1 MSADMILLTDV
12 ASLEKITYEHGQL
25 LISVAVAA
33 NGVINVNCSE
43 QRFVDSSGT
52 TVSNWQT
59 Q

>member
-1 MSADMILLTDV
+1 MMLLTDV
-12 ASLEKITYEHGQL
+12 ASLEKITYGHGQL
-25 LISVAVAA
+25 LISVAAAA
-33 NGVINVNCSE
+33 NGVVNVNCSE